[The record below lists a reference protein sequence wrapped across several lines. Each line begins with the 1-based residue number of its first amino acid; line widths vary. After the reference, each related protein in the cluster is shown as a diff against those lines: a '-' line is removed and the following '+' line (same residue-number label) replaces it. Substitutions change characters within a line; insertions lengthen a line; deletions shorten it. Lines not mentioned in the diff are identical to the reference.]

1 MYGKSYE
8 ISHPRLIE
16 YRFDKIEDRFIN
28 EFNNEKARMDFRA
41 FIIAFL

>member
-1 MYGKSYE
+1 M
-8 ISHPRLIE
+8 LIE

-28 EFNNEKARMDFRA
+28 AFNNEKARMDFRA